1 MVYWGV
7 LFKFFRKKKKEKNKL
22 KIVVAHVWNF
32 ALGEPCW
39 YCDKN
44 FNFYLNHFL
53 ILQIF
58 HA

>member
-7 LFKFFRKKKKEKNKL
+7 LFKFFAKRKRKKNL
-22 KIVVAHVWNF
+22 KIVVAHVSNF

-44 FNFYLNHFL
+44 SNFYLNYFL